1 MKQLDEIQQHF
12 QSLNQRDQKLVL
24 VMAAILVVTLFYVA
38 VWEPLHLNLEKQRNN
53 QVTQIEI
60 HSWMQNAATEVRSL
74 KASGNKPGKI
84 LKKNSPVSIVAEQS
98 AKTSGLKKQISKIES
113 SGKNSAQIK
122 VDNASFNQ
130 MLLWIS
136 TLKTRYGIN
145 VSSAKIER
153 TDKEGIINARLVL
166 NRS

>member
-1 MKQLDEIQQHF
+1 MKQLDEIQQRF
-12 QSLNQRDQKLVL
+12 SGLSQRDQKLVL
-24 VMAAILVVTLFYVA
+24 VIAAILVVTLFYVV

-53 QVTQIEI
+53 QITQTEI
-60 HSWMQNAATEVRSL
+60 HNWMQNAAVEVRAL
-74 KASGNKPGKI
+74 KASGNRPGKI

-98 AKTSGLKKQISKIES
+98 AKISGLKEHISKIES

-122 VDNASFNQ
+122 VNNASFNQ
-130 MLLWIS
+130 MLLWIN

-153 TDKEGIINARLVL
+153 TDKEGKINARLVL